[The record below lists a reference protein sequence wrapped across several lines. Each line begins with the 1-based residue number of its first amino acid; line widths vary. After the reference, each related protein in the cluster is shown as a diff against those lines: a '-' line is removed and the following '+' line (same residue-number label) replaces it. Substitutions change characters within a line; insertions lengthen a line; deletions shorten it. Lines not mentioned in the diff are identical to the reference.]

1 MKIKK
6 IIATTCAAA
15 VAMCMAGC
23 GKQQEIV
30 SSTVSESVP
39 QSSVQEE
46 SSQSVQEESSQPTQ
60 DNNTSE
66 ANKDSDV
73 ILGSDDFGRVVKVLT
88 FLEKDRSYYSISCL
102 EIEQYN
108 IKADVNISVY
118 NSIDNAKISYYV
130 LEIINISTNMTS
142 QEKAAFIIYWLTPTV
157 YETVENT
164 IKEKGGEDF
173 VIIVNDNKN
182 NPVLIWL
189 AYEKDG
195 KIKHK
200 MEFAD
205 IEVVKAAFDVKEN
218 SDKWEYNGVGKFYTI
233 FSTPDPTSQPTT
245 SEPTSEPTSTPSVVN
260 PNLVRPEVKEALD
273 AYEALMNEYF
283 DFMKKYNSAADKS
296 SMVMGYLEVLQK
308 YSDAMDKLNA
318 IDDLEL
324 TTAENA
330 YYLEVTTRVL
340 ARMSESY

>member
-6 IIATTCAAA
+6 IIAAVCAAG
-15 VAMCMAGC
+15 VALCFAGC

-46 SSQSVQEESSQPTQ
+46 SSLPVQTESSQPAQ

-66 ANKDSDV
+66 VNNDSEYRMPKDHV
-73 ILGSDDFGRVVKVLT
+73 RRIVKVLERPESEHIDSST
-88 FLEKDRSYYSISCL
+88 MQFD
-102 EIEQYN
+102 IEQYN
-108 IKADVNISVY
+108 VKSVLNLDEY
-118 NSIDNAKISYYV
+118 AVRENGD
-130 LEIINISTNMTS
+130 IIRQLKLVFNISTNITL
-142 QEKAAFIIYWLTPTV
+142 QEKAVAVLYYNAYLYLIAEEHINNKD
-157 YETVENT
+157 YEN
-164 IKEKGGEDF
+164 
-173 VIIVNDNKN
+173 IVMIANDNIGN
-182 NPVLIWL
+182 LFLVSL

-195 KIKHK
+195 GVEYDKVSLD
-200 MEFAD
+200 AD
-205 IEVVKAAFDVKEN
+205 VLKAIDEVK
-218 SDKWEYNGVGKFYTI
+218 KWELQEEPTI
-233 FSTPDPTSQPTT
+233 SVISPSSGTTSQPTT
-245 SEPTSEPTSTPSVVN
+245 SEPTSTPSIVN
-260 PNLVRPEVKEALD
+260 PNLLRPEVKEALD
-273 AYEALMNEYF
+273 SYEALMNEYF
-283 DFMKKYNSAADKS
+283 DFMKKYNNATDKS
-296 SMVMGYLEVLQK
+296 SMIMGYLEVLQK